1 MSVRAGLLLTA
12 ALGLLVLATPW
23 AAQARE
29 RVSSQDRAATR
40 AYLEAELTYQR
51 ALTAGAPAA
60 NAGFE
65 HLADG
70 LIGECQGVLVGA
82 PRESAKALF
91 ESRKQTPRQTGESNR
106 ARRQLSDLQL
116 ELTVALTLP
125 TIDADRQ
132 AAIAYARAIQ
142 SVRWSNTTLTMLEH
156 ERAAL
161 MEWQLQLAAPG
172 ACADMKAWQASGY
185 RTLSPATK
193 TFASEEEA
201 REEPLSLL
209 TRELEPSTS
218 AAKLLA
224 RFEGSREK
232 ALSRE
237 LDAVERERESG
248 SQTLAGLTER
258 LYVALGLVSEAE
270 LREERE
276 SEAPPKGATVL
287 AKAKSAVGGTYTIWL
302 ERKPQRFGRKARL
315 CRLTLG
321 VSETN
326 SESSI
331 EGGEKTV
338 EFSTGFGREACLS
351 RSHPEPA
358 SVRCDEGLLTIEAQT
373 PAQARKVRLTLS
385 DGRKL
390 TSRVALLPPRL
401 GGPLGFYYQVVRGPK
416 PVPVAITELDR
427 HGRVLRRVKL
437 PRTKRC
443 VAHPLRYLPGGYR
456 RIVTA
461 SVAEGPS
468 FSIVGERF
476 RLGGHL
482 QLELRLETGLQA
494 ESEGTTNQAGSIV
507 EVGRRPRARP
517 KPFEL
522 QVKTGCTPHE
532 YAILFGVLRD
542 RGDTVLAKSG
552 STATPLQR
560 VSIPSTLHIPGV
572 LAYTALPGVPNE
584 LVVHARNGKVVM
596 REHLAALAQ
605 RSREVC
611 EGEAER
617 GS

>member
-1 MSVRAGLLLTA
+1 MLPGRPLAGTPMIPRPCRVLRGRISCLLEGAAVADIQARRRDCACEVVGHGRSGSYRRSGSRRSRAGAVSVRAGLLLTA
-12 ALGLLVLATPW
+12 ALGLLVLATPS

-70 LIGECQGVLVGA
+70 LISECQGVLVGA

-116 ELTVALTLP
+116 ELTVALALP

-237 LDAVERERESG
+237 LDTVERERESG

-276 SEAPPKGATVL
+276 SEAHPRA
-287 AKAKSAVGGTYTIWL
+287 
-302 ERKPQRFGRKARL
+302 QR
-315 CRLTLG
+315 
-321 VSETN
+321 
-326 SESSI
+326 SS
-331 EGGEKTV
+331 
-338 EFSTGFGREACLS
+338 
-351 RSHPEPA
+351 
-358 SVRCDEGLLTIEAQT
+358 
-373 PAQARKVRLTLS
+373 
-385 DGRKL
+385 
-390 TSRVALLPPRL
+390 
-401 GGPLGFYYQVVRGPK
+401 
-416 PVPVAITELDR
+416 
-427 HGRVLRRVKL
+427 
-437 PRTKRC
+437 
-443 VAHPLRYLPGGYR
+443 
-456 RIVTA
+456 
-461 SVAEGPS
+461 
-468 FSIVGERF
+468 
-476 RLGGHL
+476 
-482 QLELRLETGLQA
+482 
-494 ESEGTTNQAGSIV
+494 
-507 EVGRRPRARP
+507 PRARALSAAP
-517 KPFEL
+517 TRSGLNESRSVSG
-522 QVKTGCTPHE
+522 VK
-532 YAILFGVLRD
+532 
-542 RGDTVLAKSG
+542 
-552 STATPLQR
+552 
-560 VSIPSTLHIPGV
+560 
-572 LAYTALPGVPNE
+572 
-584 LVVHARNGKVVM
+584 
-596 REHLAALAQ
+596 
-605 RSREVC
+605 
-611 EGEAER
+611 R
-617 GS
+617 GSAASHSVCPKATRRAASKGAKRPLNSRPALGARRASRARTLNRRASAATKGCLRLKRRPSLRRARCA